1 MEHSRTTVAREM
13 EPAAAASIGR
23 VADFVELLRP
33 AQWVKNGV
41 VFAGPAAGL
50 KLSSAQSLRQ
60 AVIAFAAFCLAASAT
75 YALNDVVDRTAD
87 ASHPTKRLRPVARGA
102 IQAST
107 AVLVAVVL
115 AATAVSL
122 TTLLLSTTVTTVL
135 VGYLALTLAY
145 SLTLKRRVILDVIVV
160 AFGFVLR
167 AFAGSAA
174 VGVPTSEWLIA
185 CVFTL
190 CLFMGFGKRRC
201 EIAMI
206 GNAEEIGQHRRT
218 LLRYTPDLL
227 NHLLAVSAGIAVIT
241 FLLYTLDT
249 SGHPSP
255 FHKQHLFYTLPLV
268 IYGIFRFAMLT
279 ELGVYSGPTE
289 IVLKDRA
296 MLLAIL
302 LWALCALVI
311 AYQVAL
317 FGPDGLAGLFGTH
330 GSS

>member
-1 MEHSRTTVAREM
+1 MEYGQT
-13 EPAAAASIGR
+13 AASRPVVTNTARTSYR
-23 VADFVELLRP
+23 VGDFIALLRP
-33 AQWVKNGV
+33 AQWVKNVV

-50 KLSSAQSLRQ
+50 KLSSPASLRQ
-60 AVIAFAAFCLAASAT
+60 AVVAFVAFCLAASAT

-102 IQAST
+102 IRVPT
-107 AVLVAVVL
+107 AIIFSALL
-115 AATAVSL
+115 AAVAVSL
-122 TTLLLSTTVTTVL
+122 TTLLLPTGVTAVL
-135 VGYLALTLAY
+135 VGYLVLTLAY

-160 AFGFVLR
+160 SFGFVLR

-206 GNAEEIGQHRRT
+206 GNADDICQHRRT
-218 LLRYTPDLL
+218 LVRYTPDLL

-249 SGHPSP
+249 SAHPSP
-255 FHKQHLFYTLPLV
+255 FQKQHLFYTLPVV

-296 MLLAIL
+296 MLLAIV
-302 LWALCALVI
+302 LWAICALVI
-311 AYQVAL
+311 AYQNAL
-317 FGPDGLAGLFGTH
+317 FGPGGISGLW
-330 GSS
+330 

>member
-1 MEHSRTTVAREM
+1 MEYGRTSASNPVATITVRTTVGV
-13 EPAAAASIGR
+13 I
-23 VADFVELLRP
+23 DFIALLRP
-33 AQWVKNGV
+33 TQWVKNVV

-50 KLSSAQSLRQ
+50 KLSSPQSLRQ
-60 AVIAFAAFCLAASAT
+60 AVVAFIAFCLAASAT
-75 YALNDVVDRTAD
+75 YALNDVLDRTAD
-87 ASHPTKRLRPVARGA
+87 ASHPTKRLRPVARGV
-102 IQAST
+102 IRASS
-107 AVLVAVVL
+107 ALLLAVVL
-115 AATAVSL
+115 AAAALSL
-122 TTLLLSTTVTTVL
+122 TTFLLPIGVTEVL

-160 AFGFVLR
+160 AVGFVLR
-167 AFAGSAA
+167 ALAGSAA

-206 GNAEEIGQHRRT
+206 GNADDIGQHRRT
-218 LLRYTPDLL
+218 LVRYTPDLL

-255 FHKQHLFYTLPLV
+255 FQKQHLFYTLPLV

-279 ELGVYSGPTE
+279 ELGIYSGPTE

-296 MLLAIL
+296 ILFAIL
-302 LWALCALVI
+302 LWAICALVI

-317 FGPDGLAGLFGTH
+317 FGPGGIAGWFGVG